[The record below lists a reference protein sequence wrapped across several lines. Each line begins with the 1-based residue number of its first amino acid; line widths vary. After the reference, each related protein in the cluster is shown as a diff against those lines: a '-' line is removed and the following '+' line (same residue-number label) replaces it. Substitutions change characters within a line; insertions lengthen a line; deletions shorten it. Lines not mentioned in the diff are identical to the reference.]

1 MLTTNVTK
9 INLKCNKHPMESKGA
24 RSIRPKISENSGSK
38 SNGTELLR
46 KFVSKISVDPSR
58 LSFLEIPEIPCS
70 IFHFFP
76 VGIGPSSFSREK
88 LPDGGKS
95 GCEMIC
101 DSSSRDMI
109 SWKIVNWWFRISC
122 GSVRPVCI
130 LSR

>member
-1 MLTTNVTK
+1 
-9 INLKCNKHPMESKGA
+9 MESKGA

-58 LSFLEIPEIPCS
+58 LSFLEIPEISCS

-88 LPDGGKS
+88 LQGGGENIKVS
-95 GCEMIC
+95 TR
-101 DSSSRDMI
+101 SH
-109 SWKIVNWWFRISC
+109 
-122 GSVRPVCI
+122 GSKGR
-130 LSR
+130 